1 MANVWYENPP
11 GTAPAQGLY
20 SHIGTATGSR
30 LVFVAGQLS
39 VNLNNEVVGKGSFE
53 QQFVQVFANM
63 GDVLRGLHCDF
74 NSVVKFTSIFVHS
87 QDIEDFMRL
96 RQELFPRIFGG
107 PLYPP
112 NTILVVDRL
121 VREEFVF
128 ELEAVV
134 AVPGE
139 AAPP

>member
-1 MANVWYENPP
+1 MTKVWYENPP

-20 SHIGTATGSR
+20 SHTGTSTGSR

-39 VNLNNEVVGKGSFE
+39 VNMDNEVVGKGSFE
-53 QQFVQVFANM
+53 QQFAQVFSNM
-63 GDVLRGLHCDF
+63 GDVLRGLGCDF

-87 QDIEDFMRL
+87 QDIEHFMRL
-96 RQELFPRIFGG
+96 RQELFPRIFAG

-121 VREEFVF
+121 VREEFLF
-128 ELEAVV
+128 ELEAIV
-134 AVPGE
+134 AVAE
-139 AAPP
+139 

>member
-1 MANVWYENPP
+1 MTKVWYENPP

-20 SHIGTATGSR
+20 SHAGTSTGSR

-39 VNLNNEVVGKGSFE
+39 VNKDNEIVGKGNFE
-53 QQFVQVFANM
+53 QQFAQVFSNM
-63 GDVLRGLHCDF
+63 GDVLHGVGGDF

-87 QDIEDFMRL
+87 QDIAQFMRL
-96 RQELFPRIFGG
+96 RQDLFPGLFRG

-121 VREEFVF
+121 VREEFLF

-134 AVPGE
+134 AV
-139 AAPP
+139 AAQ

>member
-1 MANVWYENPP
+1 MAKVWYENPP

-20 SHIGTATGSR
+20 SHVGAASGSR

-39 VNLNNEVVGKGSFE
+39 VNRDNEVVGKGSFE
-53 QQFVQVFANM
+53 RQFAQVFANM
-63 GDVLRGLHCDF
+63 GDVLAGLGCDF
-74 NSVVKFTSIFVHS
+74 NKVVKFTSIFVHS
-87 QDIEDFMRL
+87 QDIEAFMRL
-96 RQELFPRIFGG
+96 REALFPRLFEG

-134 AVPGE
+134 AVPDD
-139 AAPP
+139 ANR

>member
-1 MANVWYENPP
+1 MTKVWYENPP

-20 SHIGTATGSR
+20 SHAGASTGSR

-39 VNLNNEVVGKGSFE
+39 VNVNNEVVGRGSFE
-53 QQFVQVFANM
+53 QQFAQVFSNM
-63 GDVLRGLHCDF
+63 GDVLRGLGGDF

-87 QDIEDFMRL
+87 QDIERFMRL
-96 RQELFPRIFGG
+96 RQDLFPKIFKG

-121 VREEFVF
+121 VREEFLF

-134 AVPGE
+134 AVE
-139 AAPP
+139 A

>member
-1 MANVWYENPP
+1 MAKVWYENPP

-20 SHIGTATGSR
+20 SHAGTATGSR

-39 VNLNNEVVGKGSFE
+39 VNRNNEVVGKGSFA
-53 QQFVQVFANM
+53 QQFAQVFANM
-63 GDVLRGLHCDF
+63 GDVLGGLGVDF
-74 NSVVKFTSIFVHS
+74 NNVVKFTSIFVHS
-87 QDIEDFMRL
+87 QDIEAFMRL
-96 RQELFPRIFGG
+96 RAQLFPTIFTG

-134 AVPGE
+134 AVPEG
-139 AAPP
+139 A